1 MEACALQVQ
10 LVTYAVHIAASLR
23 IHAVMS
29 SLIFLGFSFFFKV
42 DDVDGLRLFF
52 FCIKTPILINVRR
65 CCGSMFT
72 RLIVPLS
79 FNLSF
84 HCFRLRY

>member
-10 LVTYAVHIAASLR
+10 LITYAVYIAASLR

-52 FCIKTPILINVRR
+52 FLYLDSHFNKCTSLLWFDVYSVNCSIKFQLK
-65 CCGSMFT
+65 
-72 RLIVPLS
+72 LPL
-79 FNLSF
+79 L
-84 HCFRLRY
+84 

>member
-1 MEACALQVQ
+1 MMEACALQVQ

-52 FCIKTPILINVRR
+52 CI
-65 CCGSMFT
+65 
-72 RLIVPLS
+72 
-79 FNLSF
+79 
-84 HCFRLRY
+84 

>member
-10 LVTYAVHIAASLR
+10 LITYAVHIAASLR
-23 IHAVMS
+23 IHSVMS
-29 SLIFLGFSFFFKV
+29 SLIFLGFS
-42 DDVDGLRLFF
+42 LFF

-72 RLIVPLS
+72 WLIVPLS

-84 HCFRLRY
+84 HCFRLRYCTAKKEV